1 MRILYY
7 TTLFASLLSFASC
20 DQKTTMRDVGPED
33 VFNSKS
39 ASNNESI
46 PTTSVKFD
54 KDTFKFGT
62 VVEGEK
68 VSHAFTFSNTGDREL
83 VIANA
88 YGSCGCTVPEYSK
101 KPIAPGQKGVINV
114 VFDSQNRAGENIKT
128 VTVVTNT
135 EPSTHK
141 LYLIGT
147 VEK

>member
-1 MRILYY
+1 MRILYC
-7 TTLFASLLSFASC
+7 TTLFAALLFAASC
-20 DQKTTMRDVGPED
+20 DQKNTMRDVSPED

-39 ASNNESI
+39 ASKKESI

-54 KDTFKFGT
+54 KDTFNFGT
-62 VVEGEK
+62 VIEGEK
-68 VSHAFTFSNTGDREL
+68 VSYAFTFTNTGDREL

-101 KPIAPGQKGVINV
+101 KPIAPGAKGVINV
-114 VFDSQNRAGENIKT
+114 VFDSQNRVGENTKT

-135 EPSTHK
+135 EPSIHK